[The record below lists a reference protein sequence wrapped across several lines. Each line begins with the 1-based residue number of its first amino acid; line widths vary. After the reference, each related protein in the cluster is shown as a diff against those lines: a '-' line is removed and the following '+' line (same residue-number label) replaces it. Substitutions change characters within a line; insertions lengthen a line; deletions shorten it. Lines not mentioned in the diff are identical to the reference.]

1 MITSEQAQELG
12 YLLDPCFQIVN
23 TAGKPVTNGYIE
35 IYLHGTRTKYYAFSD
50 WNGSLHPFQI
60 PLDSLGSNIVLA
72 DPANSYDVYV
82 YNAFGTLL
90 MSRYNVK
97 VSAAA
102 SQGGGSAPVTSETV
116 PAMFLG
122 EYGQRVPVLENQTG
136 LPLPL
141 PKGDYNTYTHN
152 AEEIIDHYDSEGLYM
167 YLKPGVFFVNAT
179 IRFRQNRDNVK
190 NKVTNVKIFT
200 GNGNW
205 NEVNCN
211 KLDCTG
217 QHAED
222 DYNYIHCT
230 FIRVND
236 SEDTDFGRFSSG
248 ILYFRPLVYDSS
260 WEECCIQRLE
270 IVKLN
275 TIGGEGGQS
284 YIPGDY
290 VSIVGNVISVTGVLP
305 ESATGDFVKYEEF
318 NTEIQNIHNEIDN
331 LEITVQNATAQ
342 IVEQTTEIVTAVVE
356 EVAPPMVTSIIERE
370 FAGVTGDF
378 ATKDELESATGNLQ
392 DQIDNIEPGVQSDW
406 EENDPEDPSYIQ
418 NKPDLDIYATKDE
431 LQSATSEIINVIETV
446 TGNVPTGAVTHEELE
461 NATSVLQNEIDN
473 IPAQVQSDWAQS
485 ATGEPDYI
493 KNKPD
498 IIPLVAGQN
507 ISINEVNGE
516 IVISA
521 EGGQP
526 TGDYVERDE
535 LENVTSQIE
544 SEIENVTSQI
554 PSDVVTH
561 DELEAATANIPAQVQ
576 SDWTETNTSDPSYIQ
591 NKPNE
596 LSLVE
601 GTNIHITKSGNEV
614 IISADN
620 GATGAVTQ
628 SELAT
633 ATANLQTEIETV
645 TGDVIDTVTA
655 MIPEAQVQSNWTE
668 SDTSDPSYIQNKP
681 SEKTLVEGENVHI
694 TASGDYIVIS
704 ADGGQV
710 TGDYVERDELEAVTA
725 DVLDQA
731 TGAIPAQVQSDWTQT
746 VTGDPS
752 YIKHKP
758 DTLPLVAG
766 DNVTINEVNGEIV
779 ISAQG
784 GVTGD
789 FVEKSELESA
799 TADIQTEIA
808 AVTAQIPDVS
818 NFIPYSATGVVLPN
832 SHFEINANGQA
843 YKVAGSSEVLIDDKY
858 YFTWG
863 ALWFSS
869 GASFDAGTYKFH
881 LPSNALSL
889 KVSNNLGG
897 EIVPV
902 VDGIATLVIDEDYV
916 SAANDAFMAYS
927 SADGTGNSISL
938 DANNASLYYVSES
951 KEEYALKSDIPSTAS
966 FATKTE
972 LATATG
978 DIQAEIEQVTASI
991 PSTDNLATKTELA
1004 AVTGD
1009 VAELAAEIPAIT
1021 ADIET
1026 VSSMITPELPVVGG
1040 TGIGITETSTEI
1052 TIAVTGDYVTSAE
1065 LATATAAVEADIPV
1079 VTSFATKAELSQAI
1093 GEVEAEIPSTSDLAT
1108 KAEVTAAINT
1118 VTGMIPDLNDL
1129 NTAGITD
1136 IQIVNALPAS
1146 PVSTVLYLV
1155 RE

>member
-35 IYLHGTRTKYYAFSD
+35 VYVAGSRVKYYCASD
-50 WNGSLHPFQI
+50 FTGTLHPFQI

-82 YNAFGTLL
+82 YNAFGSLL

-97 VSAAA
+97 VSAA
-102 SQGGGSAPVTSETV
+102 SGGSSGGL
-116 PAMFLG
+116 PAQYEAEHWLG
-122 EYGQRVPVLENQTG
+122 QYGATQVLEGNERGQTLA
-136 LPLPL
+136 LPQRPDYQ
-141 PKGDYNTYTHN
+141 GDF
-152 AEEIIDHYDSEGLYM
+152 IDHIDWGYINGDEVNEYPKYM
-167 YLKPGVFFVNAT
+167 YLKPGLYLVNCV
-179 IRFRQNRDNVK
+179 IRFQQQRGTEVNRLDELLVY
-190 NKVTNVKIFT
+190 T
-200 GNGNW
+200 GNGNA
-205 NEVNCN
+205 NEDVAWQLDETGPLASGDRRCL
-211 KLDCTG
+211 KL
-217 QHAED
+217 
-222 DYNYIHCT
+222 T
-230 FIRVND
+230 FIRKVLD
-236 SEDTDFGRFSSG
+236 EGESSPVDCNK
-248 ILYFRPLVYDSS
+248 ILYFAPAPQVNWSDAF
-260 WEECCIQRLE
+260 IQTLQ
-270 IVKLN
+270 IVKLDSK
-275 TIGGEGGQS
+275 GGAGTQT

-290 VSIVGNVISVTGVLP
+290 ISIIGNVISVTGVLP
-305 ESATGDFVKYEEF
+305 ESATADFVQYAEY
-318 NTEIQNIHNEIDN
+318 NTEIQNIHQEIDN
-331 LEITVQNATAQ
+331 LEITVQNATSQ
-342 IVEQTTEIVTAVVE
+342 IVEQTTEIVTSIIE

-370 FAGVTGDF
+370 LAGVTGDF

-392 DQIDNIEPGVQSDW
+392 EQIDNIPAQVQSDW
-406 EENDPEDPSYIQ
+406 EENDPENPAYIQ
-418 NKPDLDIYATKDE
+418 NKPDLSVYATKDE
-431 LQSATSEIINVIETV
+431 LQSASSEIITIIETV

-461 NATSVLQNEIDN
+461 NATSVLQNEIDS
-473 IPAQVQSDWAQS
+473 IPAQVQSDWTQS

-493 KNKPD
+493 KNKPEVL
-498 IIPLVAGQN
+498 PLVAGQN
-507 ISINEVNGE
+507 IAINEVNGE

-521 EGGQP
+521 EAA

-561 DELEAATANIPAQVQ
+561 AELEAATANIPAQVQ
-576 SDWTETNTSDPSYIQ
+576 SDWTESDSSDPSYIQ
-591 NKPNE
+591 NKPTE

-645 TGDVIDTVTA
+645 TGDVIDTVTS
-655 MIPEAQVQSNWTE
+655 MIPAAQVQSDWTE

-710 TGDYVERDELEAVTA
+710 TGDYVEHDELEAVTA

-784 GVTGD
+784 AVTGD
-789 FVEKSELESA
+789 FVEQAELESV
-799 TADIQTEIA
+799 TADIQ
-808 AVTAQIPDVS
+808 
-818 NFIPYSATGVVLPN
+818 
-832 SHFEINANGQA
+832 
-843 YKVAGSSEVLIDDKY
+843 
-858 YFTWG
+858 
-863 ALWFSS
+863 
-869 GASFDAGTYKFH
+869 
-881 LPSNALSL
+881 
-889 KVSNNLGG
+889 
-897 EIVPV
+897 
-902 VDGIATLVIDEDYV
+902 
-916 SAANDAFMAYS
+916 
-927 SADGTGNSISL
+927 
-938 DANNASLYYVSES
+938 
-951 KEEYALKSDIPSTAS
+951 EE
-966 FATKTE
+966 
-972 LATATG
+972 
-978 DIQAEIEQVTASI
+978 
-991 PSTDNLATKTELA
+991 
-1004 AVTGD
+1004 
-1009 VAELAAEIPAIT
+1009 
-1021 ADIET
+1021 IET

-1052 TIAVTGDYVTSAE
+1052 TIAVTGDYVTQNDLATATAQIPTDVVTHAE
-1065 LATATAAVEADIPV
+1065 LATATAEVEADIPDV
-1079 VTSFATKAELSQAI
+1079 SN
-1093 GEVEAEIPSTSDLAT
+1093 LAT
-1108 KAEVTAAINT
+1108 KTEVTAAINT

-1136 IQIVNALPAS
+1136 IQVVNALPAS
-1146 PVSTVLYLV
+1146 PVATVLYLV

>member
-1 MITSEQAQELG
+1 MITSQDQQQWG
-12 YLLDPCFQIVN
+12 YLLDPCFQLVN
-23 TAGKPVTNGYIE
+23 TAGKPLTNGYIE
-35 IYLHGTRTKYYAFSD
+35 VYNAGTRVKYYCASD
-50 WNGSLHPFQI
+50 FNGTLHPFQI

-97 VSAAA
+97 VSAAE
-102 SQGGGSAPVTSETV
+102 GGGSAPVTSATV

-122 EYGQRVPVLENQTG
+122 EYGQRVAVRENVTD

-141 PKGDYNTYTHN
+141 PKGDNNTYTHN
-152 AEEIIDHYDSEGLYM
+152 ADEIIDHYDSDGLYM

-179 IRFRQNRDNVK
+179 IRFRQNRDNIK

-275 TIGGEGGQS
+275 TISGEGGQS

-342 IVEQTTEIVTAVVE
+342 IVEQTTEIVTAVIE
-356 EVAPPMVTSIIERE
+356 EAAPPMVTSIIERE
-370 FAGVTGDF
+370 LAGVTGDF
-378 ATKDELESATGNLQ
+378 ATRDELESATGNLQ
-392 DQIDNIEPGVQSDW
+392 DQIDNIQPGVQSDW
-406 EENDPEDPSYIQ
+406 EEDDPEDPAYIQ

-473 IPAQVQSDWAQS
+473 IPAQVQSDWTQT

-493 KNKPD
+493 KNKPEVL
-498 IIPLVAGQN
+498 PLVAGQN
-507 ISINEVNGE
+507 IAINEVNGE

-561 DELEAATANIPAQVQ
+561 AELEAATANIPAQVQ
-576 SDWTETNTSDPSYIQ
+576 SD
-591 NKPNE
+591 
-596 LSLVE
+596 
-601 GTNIHITKSGNEV
+601 
-614 IISADN
+614 
-620 GATGAVTQ
+620 
-628 SELAT
+628 
-633 ATANLQTEIETV
+633 
-645 TGDVIDTVTA
+645 
-655 MIPEAQVQSNWTE
+655 WTE

-710 TGDYVERDELEAVTA
+710 TGDYVERNELEAVTA

-789 FVEKSELESA
+789 FVETSDLEAA
-799 TADIQTEIA
+799 TAEIQTEIA
-808 AVTAQIPDVS
+808 AVTAQIPTGCVTEEELAA
-818 NFIPYSATGVVLPN
+818 AT
-832 SHFEINANGQA
+832 
-843 YKVAGSSEVLIDDKY
+843 
-858 YFTWG
+858 
-863 ALWFSS
+863 
-869 GASFDAGTYKFH
+869 
-881 LPSNALSL
+881 
-889 KVSNNLGG
+889 
-897 EIVPV
+897 
-902 VDGIATLVIDEDYV
+902 
-916 SAANDAFMAYS
+916 AAVEA
-927 SADGTGNSISL
+927 
-938 DANNASLYYVSES
+938 
-951 KEEYALKSDIPSTAS
+951 DIPDTSDM
-966 FATKTE
+966 ATKTWVGNQGY
-972 LATATG
+972 LTSVPAT
-978 DIQAEIEQVTASI
+978 
-991 PSTDNLATKTELA
+991 
-1004 AVTGD
+1004 
-1009 VAELAAEIPAIT
+1009 
-1021 ADIET
+1021 
-1026 VSSMITPELPVVGG
+1026 
-1040 TGIGITETSTEI
+1040 
-1052 TIAVTGDYVTSAE
+1052 YVTESE
-1065 LATATAAVEADIPV
+1065 LATATAAVEA
-1079 VTSFATKAELSQAI
+1079 
-1093 GEVEAEIPSTSDLAT
+1093 EIPSTADLAT

-1118 VTGMIPDLNDL
+1118 VTGMIPDLEDL

-1136 IQIVNALPAS
+1136 IQVVNALPAS
-1146 PVSTVLYLV
+1146 PVATVLYLV

>member
-1 MITSEQAQELG
+1 MITAQDQQQWG
-12 YLLDPCFQIVN
+12 YLLDPCFQLVN
-23 TAGKPVTNGYIE
+23 TAGKPLTNGYLEVYIA
-35 IYLHGTRTKYYAFSD
+35 GTRVKYYCSSD
-50 WNGSLHPFQI
+50 FNGTLHPFQI

-72 DPANSYDVYV
+72 SPAQAYDVYV

-97 VSAAA
+97 VSAANA
-102 SQGGGSAPVTSETV
+102 QGGGSAPVTSATV

-141 PKGDYNTYTHN
+141 PKGDNNTYTHN
-152 AEEIIDHYDSEGLYM
+152 ADEIIDHYDSEGLYM

-179 IRFRQNRDNVK
+179 IRFRQNRDNIK

-305 ESATGDFVKYEEF
+305 ESATGDFVKYDEF

-370 FAGVTGDF
+370 LAGVTGDF
-378 ATKDELESATGNLQ
+378 ATRDELESATGNLQ

-406 EENDPEDPSYIQ
+406 TESDSSDPSYIK
-418 NKPDLDIYATKDE
+418 NKPEEEEVEFEEVDLSVYATKNE

-507 ISINEVNGE
+507 IAINEVNGE

-544 SEIENVTSQI
+544 SEIENVSSQI
-554 PSDVVTH
+554 PELPEEEEVEFEELDLSNYATVSDVTALES
-561 DELEAATANIPAQVQ
+561 ELEAVTADVLQQATGAIPAQVQ
-576 SDWTETNTSDPSYIQ
+576 SD
-591 NKPNE
+591 
-596 LSLVE
+596 
-601 GTNIHITKSGNEV
+601 
-614 IISADN
+614 
-620 GATGAVTQ
+620 
-628 SELAT
+628 
-633 ATANLQTEIETV
+633 
-645 TGDVIDTVTA
+645 
-655 MIPEAQVQSNWTE
+655 WTE

-681 SEKTLVEGENVHI
+681 SEKTLVEGQNVHI

-710 TGDYVERDELEAVTA
+710 TGDYVERAELEAVTA
-725 DVLDQA
+725 DVLDEA

-758 DTLPLVAG
+758 DSLPLVAG
-766 DNVTINEVNGEIV
+766 DNVTIDEVNGEIV

-789 FVEKSELESA
+789 FVETSELEAA
-799 TADIQTEIA
+799 TAEIQ
-808 AVTAQIPDVS
+808 
-818 NFIPYSATGVVLPN
+818 
-832 SHFEINANGQA
+832 
-843 YKVAGSSEVLIDDKY
+843 SE
-858 YFTWG
+858 
-863 ALWFSS
+863 
-869 GASFDAGTYKFH
+869 
-881 LPSNALSL
+881 
-889 KVSNNLGG
+889 
-897 EIVPV
+897 
-902 VDGIATLVIDEDYV
+902 
-916 SAANDAFMAYS
+916 
-927 SADGTGNSISL
+927 
-938 DANNASLYYVSES
+938 
-951 KEEYALKSDIPSTAS
+951 
-966 FATKTE
+966 
-972 LATATG
+972 
-978 DIQAEIEQVTASI
+978 
-991 PSTDNLATKTELA
+991 
-1004 AVTGD
+1004 
-1009 VAELAAEIPAIT
+1009 
-1021 ADIET
+1021 IET
-1026 VSSMITPELPVVGG
+1026 VSSAIPELPEEEEV
-1040 TGIGITETSTEI
+1040 EFEELDLS
-1052 TIAVTGDYVTSAE
+1052 DY
-1065 LATATAAVEADIPV
+1065 ATAADVSALESELESVTATIPELPAEEEVDFEEVDLSDYAPATAITEVEADI
-1079 VTSFATKAELSQAI
+1079 QA
-1093 GEVEAEIPSTSDLAT
+1093 VSSA
-1108 KAEVTAAINT
+1108 
-1118 VTGMIPDLNDL
+1118 IPDTSNLASKTELTAGLNGKQ
-1129 NTAGITD
+1129 NTLTGITD
-1136 IQIVNALPAS
+1136 VQVVQALPAS
-1146 PVSTVLYLV
+1146 PVATVLYLIP
-1155 RE
+1155 EA

>member
-35 IYLHGTRTKYYAFSD
+35 IYYHGTRTKYYAFSD

-97 VSAAA
+97 VSAAT
-102 SQGGGSAPVTSETV
+102 SSGGGSAPVTSATV

-122 EYGQRVPVLENQTG
+122 EYGQRVAVRENVTDY
-136 LPLPL
+136 PLPL

-152 AEEIIDHYDSEGLYM
+152 ADEIIDHIDEGGYYM

-179 IRFRQNRDNVK
+179 IRFRQNRDNIK
-190 NKVTNVKIFT
+190 NRVTNVKIFT

-236 SEDTDFGRFSSG
+236 SEDTDFGRFSSDV
-248 ILYFRPLVYDSS
+248 LYFRPLVYDSS

-290 VSIVGNVISVTGVLP
+290 ISIVGNVISVTGVLP

-370 FAGVTGDF
+370 LSGVTGDF

-392 DQIDNIEPGVQSDW
+392 EQINNIQPGVQSDW
-406 EENDPEDPSYIQ
+406 EVEDTESPAYIWH
-418 NKPDLDIYATKDE
+418 KPDLDLFATKDE

-473 IPAQVQSDWAQS
+473 IPAQVQSDWTQT

-493 KNKPD
+493 KHKPD
-498 IIPLVAGQN
+498 VLPLVPGQN
-507 ISINEVNGE
+507 ISIDEVNGE

-521 EGGQP
+521 QGGQP
-526 TGDYVERDE
+526 TGDYIERDE

-544 SEIENVTSQI
+544 SEIENVTAQI

-561 DELEAATANIPAQVQ
+561 AELEAATANIPAQVQ
-576 SDWTETNTSDPSYIQ
+576 SDWSQTATGEPDYIK

-601 GTNIHITKSGNEV
+601 GTNIHIVKSGNEV

-628 SELAT
+628 NELAA

-655 MIPEAQVQSNWTE
+655 LIPDAQVQSDWAQTATGE
-668 SDTSDPSYIQNKP
+668 PDYIKNKP

-725 DVLDQA
+725 DVLQEA

-746 VTGDPS
+746 ATGDPS

-758 DTLPLVAG
+758 DTLPLVEG
-766 DNVTINEVNGEIV
+766 ENISINEVNGEIV
-779 ISAQG
+779 ISAAG

-799 TADIQTEIA
+799 TADIQSEIENVTALIPTGAVTEEELA
-808 AVTAQIPDVS
+808 AVTATIPEDKLYMV
-818 NFIPYSATGVVLPN
+818 PMYSSPTYD
-832 SHFEINANGQA
+832 EIKSAIQSGKIAILYHTYTSYNRPSSYFYGIIQLHGA
-843 YKVAGSSEVLIDDKY
+843 YAEQ
-858 YFTWG
+858 
-863 ALWFSS
+863 
-869 GASFDAGTYKFH
+869 SFDAMYVDAIRRGGTNGPY
-881 LPSNALSL
+881 
-889 KVSNNLGG
+889 
-897 EIVPV
+897 
-902 VDGIATLVIDEDYV
+902 
-916 SAANDAFMAYS
+916 
-927 SADGTGNSISL
+927 
-938 DANNASLYYVSES
+938 
-951 KEEYALKSDIPSTAS
+951 
-966 FATKTE
+966 
-972 LATATG
+972 G
-978 DIQAEIEQVTASI
+978 DIYNSVDASNTTYVDRYYLTSG
-991 PSTDNLATKTELA
+991 STWSHQQFILPDSSTVATKTELA

-1009 VAELAAEIPAIT
+1009 VADIAAEIPAIT

-1040 TGIGITETSTEI
+1040 TGIGITETETEI
-1052 TIAVTGDYVTSAE
+1052 TIAVTGDYVTSPE

-1079 VTSFATKAELSQAI
+1079 VTSFATKAE
-1093 GEVEAEIPSTSDLAT
+1093 VTS
-1108 KAEVTAAINT
+1108 AINT
-1118 VTGMIPDLNDL
+1118 VTGMIPDLEDL

-1136 IQIVNALPAS
+1136 IQVVAALPAS

>member
-1 MITSEQAQELG
+1 MITSSQAQELG

-35 IYLHGTRTKYYAFSD
+35 IYYNGTRTKYYAFSD

-97 VSAAA
+97 VSAAT
-102 SQGGGSAPVTSETV
+102 SSGGGSAPVTSATV

-122 EYGQRVPVLENQTG
+122 EYGQRVAVRENVTDY
-136 LPLPL
+136 PLPL

-152 AEEIIDHYDSEGLYM
+152 ADEIIDHIDEGGYYM

-236 SEDTDFGRFSSG
+236 SEDTDFGRFSSDV
-248 ILYFRPLVYDSS
+248 LYFRPLVYDSS

-342 IVEQTTEIVTAVVE
+342 IVEQTTEIVTAVIE

-370 FAGVTGDF
+370 LSGVTGDF

-392 DQIDNIEPGVQSDW
+392 EQINNIQPGVQSDW
-406 EENDPEDPSYIQ
+406 EVSDQDDPAYIWH
-418 NKPDLDIYATKDE
+418 KPDLDLYATKDE
-431 LQSATSEIINVIETV
+431 LQTATSEIINVIETV

-461 NATSVLQNEIDN
+461 NATSVLQNEIENVTAQIPTDVVTHPELENATSILQNEIDN
-473 IPAQVQSDWAQS
+473 IPAQVQSDWTQT

-493 KNKPD
+493 KNKP
-498 IIPLVAGQN
+498 
-507 ISINEVNGE
+507 S
-516 IVISA
+516 
-521 EGGQP
+521 
-526 TGDYVERDE
+526 
-535 LENVTSQIE
+535 
-544 SEIENVTSQI
+544 
-554 PSDVVTH
+554 
-561 DELEAATANIPAQVQ
+561 
-576 SDWTETNTSDPSYIQ
+576 
-591 NKPNE
+591 E

-601 GTNIHITKSGNEV
+601 GTNIHIVKSGNEV

-628 SELAT
+628 NELAA

-655 MIPEAQVQSNWTE
+655 LIPEEQVQSDWAQTA
-668 SDTSDPSYIQNKP
+668 TGDPSYIKNKP

-694 TASGDYIVIS
+694 TASGDYIIIS

-710 TGDYVERDELEAVTA
+710 TGDYIERDELENVTA
-725 DVLDQA
+725 Q
-731 TGAIPAQVQSDWTQT
+731 IES
-746 VTGDPS
+746 
-752 YIKHKP
+752 
-758 DTLPLVAG
+758 
-766 DNVTINEVNGEIV
+766 EI
-779 ISAQG
+779 
-784 GVTGD
+784 
-789 FVEKSELESA
+789 EN
-799 TADIQTEIA
+799 
-808 AVTAQIPDVS
+808 VTAQIPSDVV
-818 NFIPYSATGVVLPN
+818 T
-832 SHFEINANGQA
+832 HQ
-843 YKVAGSSEVLIDDKY
+843 
-858 YFTWG
+858 
-863 ALWFSS
+863 
-869 GASFDAGTYKFH
+869 
-881 LPSNALSL
+881 
-889 KVSNNLGG
+889 
-897 EIVPV
+897 
-902 VDGIATLVIDEDYV
+902 
-916 SAANDAFMAYS
+916 
-927 SADGTGNSISL
+927 
-938 DANNASLYYVSES
+938 
-951 KEEYALKSDIPSTAS
+951 
-966 FATKTE
+966 E
-972 LATATG
+972 LETAT
-978 DIQAEIEQVTASI
+978 S
-991 PSTDNLATKTELA
+991 NLQTE
-1004 AVTGD
+1004 
-1009 VAELAAEIPAIT
+1009 
-1021 ADIET
+1021 IET

-1040 TGIGITETSTEI
+1040 TGIGITETETEI
-1052 TIAVTGDYVTSAE
+1052 TIAVTGDYVTSSDLATATGNVEADIQIVSSAIPDTSDMATKTWVGNQGYLTSVPANYVTESE

-1079 VTSFATKAELSQAI
+1079 VTSFATKAE
-1093 GEVEAEIPSTSDLAT
+1093 VTS
-1108 KAEVTAAINT
+1108 AINT
-1118 VTGMIPDLNDL
+1118 VTGMIPDLEDL

-1136 IQIVNALPAS
+1136 IQVVNALPAS

>member
-35 IYLHGTRTKYYAFSD
+35 IYLHGTRVKYYAFSD

-97 VSAAA
+97 VSAAT

-122 EYGQRVPVLENQTG
+122 EYGVRVPVLENQTG

-141 PKGDYNTYTHN
+141 PKGDNNTYTHN

-236 SEDTDFGRFSSG
+236 SEDTDFGRFSSDV
-248 ILYFRPLVYDSS
+248 LYFRPLVYDSS
-260 WEECCIQRLE
+260 WESCSIQRLE

-305 ESATGDFVKYEEF
+305 ESATGDFVQYEEF

-370 FAGVTGDF
+370 LAGVTGDF

-392 DQIDNIEPGVQSDW
+392 DQIDNIQPGVQSDW
-406 EENDPEDPSYIQ
+406 TQ
-418 NKPDLDIYATKDE
+418 T
-431 LQSATSEIINVIETV
+431 
-446 TGNVPTGAVTHEELE
+446 
-461 NATSVLQNEIDN
+461 
-473 IPAQVQSDWAQS
+473 

-498 IIPLVAGQN
+498 VLPLVPGQN
-507 ISINEVNGE
+507 ISIEEVNGE

-535 LENVTSQIE
+535 LENVTSQ
-544 SEIENVTSQI
+544 T
-554 PSDVVTH
+554 
-561 DELEAATANIPAQVQ
+561 
-576 SDWTETNTSDPSYIQ
+576 
-591 NKPNE
+591 
-596 LSLVE
+596 
-601 GTNIHITKSGNEV
+601 
-614 IISADN
+614 
-620 GATGAVTQ
+620 
-628 SELAT
+628 
-633 ATANLQTEIETV
+633 
-645 TGDVIDTVTA
+645 
-655 MIPEAQVQSNWTE
+655 
-668 SDTSDPSYIQNKP
+668 
-681 SEKTLVEGENVHI
+681 
-694 TASGDYIVIS
+694 
-704 ADGGQV
+704 
-710 TGDYVERDELEAVTA
+710 
-725 DVLDQA
+725 
-731 TGAIPAQVQSDWTQT
+731 
-746 VTGDPS
+746 
-752 YIKHKP
+752 
-758 DTLPLVAG
+758 
-766 DNVTINEVNGEIV
+766 
-779 ISAQG
+779 
-784 GVTGD
+784 
-789 FVEKSELESA
+789 
-799 TADIQTEIA
+799 
-808 AVTAQIPDVS
+808 
-818 NFIPYSATGVVLPN
+818 
-832 SHFEINANGQA
+832 
-843 YKVAGSSEVLIDDKY
+843 
-858 YFTWG
+858 
-863 ALWFSS
+863 
-869 GASFDAGTYKFH
+869 
-881 LPSNALSL
+881 
-889 KVSNNLGG
+889 
-897 EIVPV
+897 
-902 VDGIATLVIDEDYV
+902 
-916 SAANDAFMAYS
+916 
-927 SADGTGNSISL
+927 
-938 DANNASLYYVSES
+938 
-951 KEEYALKSDIPSTAS
+951 
-966 FATKTE
+966 
-972 LATATG
+972 
-978 DIQAEIEQVTASI
+978 
-991 PSTDNLATKTELA
+991 
-1004 AVTGD
+1004 
-1009 VAELAAEIPAIT
+1009 
-1021 ADIET
+1021 
-1026 VSSMITPELPVVGG
+1026 
-1040 TGIGITETSTEI
+1040 
-1052 TIAVTGDYVTSAE
+1052 
-1065 LATATAAVEADIPV
+1065 
-1079 VTSFATKAELSQAI
+1079 
-1093 GEVEAEIPSTSDLAT
+1093 
-1108 KAEVTAAINT
+1108 
-1118 VTGMIPDLNDL
+1118 
-1129 NTAGITD
+1129 
-1136 IQIVNALPAS
+1136 
-1146 PVSTVLYLV
+1146 
-1155 RE
+1155 

>member
-1 MITSEQAQELG
+1 MITSQDQQQWG

-35 IYLHGTRTKYYAFSD
+35 VYNAGTRVKYYCASD
-50 WNGSLHPFQI
+50 FNGTLHPFQI

-72 DPANSYDVYV
+72 DPANSYDIYV

-97 VSAAA
+97 VSAAT
-102 SQGGGSAPVTSETV
+102 SGGGGLPTQYEAEHW
-116 PAMFLG
+116 LG
-122 EYGQRVPVLENQTG
+122 QYGATQVLEGNERGQTLA
-136 LPLPL
+136 LPSRPDYQ
-141 PKGDYNTYTHN
+141 GDF
-152 AEEIIDHYDSEGLYM
+152 IDHISYGHINGDETNEYPKYM
-167 YLKPGVFFVNAT
+167 YLKPGLYLVNCV
-179 IRFRQNRDNVK
+179 IRFQQQRGTEVNRLDELLVY
-190 NKVTNVKIFT
+190 T
-200 GNGNW
+200 GNGNA
-205 NEVNCN
+205 NEDVAWQLDETGPLANTDRHCL
-211 KLDCTG
+211 KL
-217 QHAED
+217 
-222 DYNYIHCT
+222 T
-230 FIRVND
+230 FIRKVLA
-236 SEDTDFGRFSSG
+236 EGESSTVDCNNT
-248 ILYFRPLVYDSS
+248 LYFAPAPQVNWSDAY
-260 WEECCIQRLE
+260 IQNLQ
-270 IVKLN
+270 IVKLDSK
-275 TIGGEGGQS
+275 GGAGTQT

-370 FAGVTGDF
+370 LAGVTGDF
-378 ATKDELESATGNLQ
+378 ATRDELESATGNLQ
-392 DQIDNIEPGVQSDW
+392 DQIDNIQPGVQADW
-406 EENDPEDPSYIQ
+406 DENDPEDPAYIQ

-473 IPAQVQSDWAQS
+473 IPAQVQSDWTQS

-521 EGGQP
+521 EGV
-526 TGDYVERDE
+526 TGNYIERDE

-561 DELEAATANIPAQVQ
+561 AELEAATANIPAQVQ
-576 SDWTETNTSDPSYIQ
+576 SDWTEADSSDPSYIQ

-633 ATANLQTEIETV
+633 ATANLQSEIETV

-655 MIPEAQVQSNWTE
+655 LIPDAQVQSDWTE

-710 TGDYVERDELEAVTA
+710 TGDYVERNELEAVTA

-752 YIKHKP
+752 YIQNKP

-779 ISAQG
+779 IAAQG

-789 FVEKSELESA
+789 FVETSELEAA
-799 TADIQTEIA
+799 TAEIQAEIVTA
-808 AVTAQIPDVS
+808 TAQIPSPVVINYGDTLTGNLDLYNLTSQNSRAVCVKVPYNQLPDEIKNKVFYDASNYVYLWYKSQFLEPYGSDYSPRWVFETVLSAPNFKYPTLNNSAYILRVHTTSNGSSWSIDSIKLADNQVVIAHVTVS
-818 NFIPYSATGVVLPN
+818 GTYYPNATVTSDISATD
-832 SHFEINANGQA
+832 FINAWA
-843 YKVAGSSEVLIDDKY
+843 AGKAVYAIDTSHSNEVYTIISGADSANSSLYLATTNTSRYFKQLSVNPSGWYKY
-858 YFTWG
+858 Y
-863 ALWFSS
+863 
-869 GASFDAGTYKFH
+869 
-881 LPSNALSL
+881 P
-889 KVSNNLGG
+889 
-897 EIVPV
+897 
-902 VDGIATLVIDEDYV
+902 DYQ
-916 SAANDAFMAYS
+916 
-927 SADGTGNSISL
+927 
-938 DANNASLYYVSES
+938 
-951 KEEYALKSDIPSTAS
+951 
-966 FATKTE
+966 
-972 LATATG
+972 LATTDNLTNKQDKLTAGDNITISSLNVISGKDWSTDIQDAIESATG
-978 DIQAEIEQVTASI
+978 DIQDEI
-991 PSTDNLATKTELA
+991 
-1004 AVTGD
+1004 
-1009 VAELAAEIPAIT
+1009 VA
-1021 ADIET
+1021 
-1026 VSSMITPELPVVGG
+1026 
-1040 TGIGITETSTEI
+1040 
-1052 TIAVTGDYVTSAE
+1052 
-1065 LATATAAVEADIPV
+1065 
-1079 VTSFATKAELSQAI
+1079 
-1093 GEVEAEIPSTSDLAT
+1093 
-1108 KAEVTAAINT
+1108 VTAAINT
-1118 VTGMIPDLNDL
+1118 VTGMIPDLDDL

-1136 IQIVNALPAS
+1136 IQVVNALPAS
-1146 PVSTVLYLV
+1146 PVATVLYLV

>member
-35 IYLHGTRTKYYAFSD
+35 IYLHGTRVKYYAFSD
-50 WNGSLHPFQI
+50 WNSSLHPFQI

-97 VSAAA
+97 VSAAT
-102 SQGGGSAPVTSETV
+102 SQGGGSAPVTSATV

-122 EYGQRVPVLENQTG
+122 EYGQRVAVRENVTDF
-136 LPLPL
+136 PLPL

-152 AEEIIDHYDSEGLYM
+152 ADEIIDHIDESGYYM

-179 IRFRQNRDNVK
+179 IRFRQSRDNVK

-236 SEDTDFGRFSSG
+236 SEDTDFGRFSSDV
-248 ILYFRPLVYDSS
+248 LYFRPLVYDSS

-342 IVEQTTEIVTAVVE
+342 IVEQTTEIVTAVIE

-370 FAGVTGDF
+370 LAGVTGDF
-378 ATKDELESATGNLQ
+378 ATRDELESATGNLQ
-392 DQIDNIEPGVQSDW
+392 DQIDNIQPGVQSDW
-406 EENDPEDPSYIQ
+406 EENDPEDPAYIQ
-418 NKPDLDIYATKDE
+418 NKPDLSVYATKDE

-493 KNKPD
+493 KNKPEVL
-498 IIPLVAGQN
+498 PLVAGQN
-507 ISINEVNGE
+507 IAINEVNGE

-561 DELEAATANIPAQVQ
+561 DELEAATASIPAQVQ
-576 SDWTETNTSDPSYIQ
+576 SDWTETNTSDPSFIQ

-655 MIPEAQVQSNWTE
+655 LIPAAQVQSDWTE

-725 DVLDQA
+725 DVLQEA

-779 ISAQG
+779 ISAAG

-799 TADIQTEIA
+799 TSNLQSEIETA
-808 AVTAQIPDVS
+808 TAQIPVLSGGVGIDVTDDVVS
-818 NFIPYSATGVVLPN
+818 LDDPLEILPGDNVNFTASGDAIVISAT
-832 SHFEINANGQA
+832 
-843 YKVAGSSEVLIDDKY
+843 
-858 YFTWG
+858 
-863 ALWFSS
+863 
-869 GASFDAGTYKFH
+869 
-881 LPSNALSL
+881 
-889 KVSNNLGG
+889 
-897 EIVPV
+897 VP
-902 VDGIATLVIDEDYV
+902 DTSTL
-916 SAANDAFMAYS
+916 
-927 SADGTGNSISL
+927 
-938 DANNASLYYVSES
+938 
-951 KEEYALKSDIPSTAS
+951 
-966 FATKTE
+966 ATKAE
-972 LATATG
+972 LESATG
-978 DIQAEIEQVTASI
+978 DIQAEIETVTASI
-991 PSTDNLATKTELA
+991 PSTDNLATKTELSTA
-1004 AVTGD
+1004 TGNIQSEIENVTGD
-1009 VAELAAEIPAIT
+1009 VIDTVTSMIPPELSGGVGIAIDDEVVSLDDPMEIIPGDNVNFTASGDAVIISATVPDTSTLATKAEVVSATGDIQAEIENVT
-1021 ADIET
+1021 AQIPTD
-1026 VSSMITPELPVVGG
+1026 VV
-1040 TGIGITETSTEI
+1040 TH
-1052 TIAVTGDYVTSAE
+1052 AE
-1065 LATATAAVEADIPV
+1065 LATATANVEADIPV
-1079 VTSFATKAELSQAI
+1079 VTSFATK
-1093 GEVEAEIPSTSDLAT
+1093 T
-1108 KAEVTAAINT
+1108 EVTAAINT

-1146 PVSTVLYLV
+1146 PVSTVLYLI

>member
-35 IYLHGTRTKYYAFSD
+35 IYLHGTRVKYYAFSD

-97 VSAAA
+97 VSAAT
-102 SQGGGSAPVTSETV
+102 SQGGGSAPVTSATV

-122 EYGQRVPVLENQTG
+122 EYGVRVPVLENQTG

-141 PKGDYNTYTHN
+141 PKGDNNTYTHN

-236 SEDTDFGRFSSG
+236 SEDTDFGRFSSDV
-248 ILYFRPLVYDSS
+248 LYFRPLVYDSS

-370 FAGVTGDF
+370 LAGVTGEF
-378 ATKDELESATGNLQ
+378 ATRDELESATANLQ
-392 DQIDNIEPGVQSDW
+392 DQIDNIEPNVQSDW
-406 EENDPEDPSYIQ
+406 EENDPENPAYIK

-473 IPAQVQSDWAQS
+473 IPAQVQSDWTQT

-498 IIPLVAGQN
+498 
-507 ISINEVNGE
+507 
-516 IVISA
+516 
-521 EGGQP
+521 
-526 TGDYVERDE
+526 
-535 LENVTSQIE
+535 
-544 SEIENVTSQI
+544 
-554 PSDVVTH
+554 
-561 DELEAATANIPAQVQ
+561 
-576 SDWTETNTSDPSYIQ
+576 
-591 NKPNE
+591 
-596 LSLVE
+596 
-601 GTNIHITKSGNEV
+601 
-614 IISADN
+614 
-620 GATGAVTQ
+620 
-628 SELAT
+628 
-633 ATANLQTEIETV
+633 
-645 TGDVIDTVTA
+645 
-655 MIPEAQVQSNWTE
+655 
-668 SDTSDPSYIQNKP
+668 
-681 SEKTLVEGENVHI
+681 
-694 TASGDYIVIS
+694 
-704 ADGGQV
+704 
-710 TGDYVERDELEAVTA
+710 
-725 DVLDQA
+725 
-731 TGAIPAQVQSDWTQT
+731 
-746 VTGDPS
+746 
-752 YIKHKP
+752 
-758 DTLPLVAG
+758 
-766 DNVTINEVNGEIV
+766 
-779 ISAQG
+779 
-784 GVTGD
+784 
-789 FVEKSELESA
+789 
-799 TADIQTEIA
+799 
-808 AVTAQIPDVS
+808 
-818 NFIPYSATGVVLPN
+818 VLP
-832 SHFEINANGQA
+832 
-843 YKVAGSSEVLIDDKY
+843 
-858 YFTWG
+858 
-863 ALWFSS
+863 
-869 GASFDAGTYKFH
+869 
-881 LPSNALSL
+881 
-889 KVSNNLGG
+889 
-897 EIVPV
+897 
-902 VDGIATLVIDEDYV
+902 
-916 SAANDAFMAYS
+916 
-927 SADGTGNSISL
+927 
-938 DANNASLYYVSES
+938 
-951 KEEYALKSDIPSTAS
+951 
-966 FATKTE
+966 
-972 LATATG
+972 
-978 DIQAEIEQVTASI
+978 
-991 PSTDNLATKTELA
+991 
-1004 AVTGD
+1004 
-1009 VAELAAEIPAIT
+1009 
-1021 ADIET
+1021 
-1026 VSSMITPELPVVGG
+1026 
-1040 TGIGITETSTEI
+1040 
-1052 TIAVTGDYVTSAE
+1052 
-1065 LATATAAVEADIPV
+1065 
-1079 VTSFATKAELSQAI
+1079 
-1093 GEVEAEIPSTSDLAT
+1093 
-1108 KAEVTAAINT
+1108 
-1118 VTGMIPDLNDL
+1118 
-1129 NTAGITD
+1129 
-1136 IQIVNALPAS
+1136 
-1146 PVSTVLYLV
+1146 
-1155 RE
+1155 

>member
-35 IYLHGTRTKYYAFSD
+35 IYLHGTRVKYYAFSD

-97 VSAAA
+97 VSAAE
-102 SQGGGSAPVTSETV
+102 GGGSAPVTSETV

-122 EYGQRVPVLENQTG
+122 EYGQRVAVRENVTDF
-136 LPLPL
+136 PLPL
-141 PKGDYNTYTHN
+141 PKGDNNTYTHN
-152 AEEIIDHYDSEGLYM
+152 ADEIIDHYDSDGYYM

-179 IRFRQNRDNVK
+179 IRFRQSRDNIK

-370 FAGVTGDF
+370 LAGVTGDF
-378 ATKDELESATGNLQ
+378 ATRDELESATGNLQ
-392 DQIDNIEPGVQSDW
+392 DQIDNIQPGVQSDW
-406 EENDPEDPSYIQ
+406 TEDDPEDPAYIQ

-473 IPAQVQSDWAQS
+473 IPAQVQSDWTQT

-493 KNKPD
+493 KNKPEVL
-498 IIPLVAGQN
+498 PLVAGEN
-507 ISINEVNGE
+507 IAINEVNGE

-561 DELEAATANIPAQVQ
+561 AELEAATANIPAQVQ
-576 SDWTETNTSDPSYIQ
+576 SDWTESDSSDPSFIQ
-591 NKPNE
+591 NKPTE

-655 MIPEAQVQSNWTE
+655 LIPEGQVQSDWAET
-668 SDTSDPSYIQNKP
+668 DTADPSYIQNKP
-681 SEKTLVEGENVHI
+681 SEKTLVEGQNVHI

-710 TGDYVERDELEAVTA
+710 TGDYVERNELEAVTA

-766 DNVTINEVNGEIV
+766 DNVTIDEVNGEIV

-789 FVEKSELESA
+789 FVETSDLEAA
-799 TADIQTEIA
+799 TADIQAEIA
-808 AVTAQIPDVS
+808 AVTATIP
-818 NFIPYSATGVVLPN
+818 TGCV
-832 SHFEINANGQA
+832 
-843 YKVAGSSEVLIDDKY
+843 
-858 YFTWG
+858 
-863 ALWFSS
+863 
-869 GASFDAGTYKFH
+869 
-881 LPSNALSL
+881 
-889 KVSNNLGG
+889 
-897 EIVPV
+897 
-902 VDGIATLVIDEDYV
+902 
-916 SAANDAFMAYS
+916 
-927 SADGTGNSISL
+927 
-938 DANNASLYYVSES
+938 
-951 KEEYALKSDIPSTAS
+951 
-966 FATKTE
+966 TE
-972 LATATG
+972 
-978 DIQAEIEQVTASI
+978 
-991 PSTDNLATKTELA
+991 
-1004 AVTGD
+1004 
-1009 VAELAAEIPAIT
+1009 
-1021 ADIET
+1021 
-1026 VSSMITPELPVVGG
+1026 
-1040 TGIGITETSTEI
+1040 
-1052 TIAVTGDYVTSAE
+1052 AE

-1079 VTSFATKAELSQAI
+1079 VTSFATK
-1093 GEVEAEIPSTSDLAT
+1093 T
-1108 KAEVTAAINT
+1108 EVTAAINT

-1136 IQIVNALPAS
+1136 IQVVAALPAS
-1146 PVSTVLYLV
+1146 PVATVLYLV

>member
-35 IYLHGTRTKYYAFSD
+35 IYLHGTRVKYYAFSD

-97 VSAAA
+97 VSAA
-102 SQGGGSAPVTSETV
+102 SGGSAAPVTSETI

-122 EYGQRVPVLENQTG
+122 EYGERVEVVENET
-136 LPLPL
+136 LTPLPL
-141 PKGDYNTYTHN
+141 PKGNYNTYTHN
-152 AEEIIDHYDSEGLYM
+152 ADEIIDHIDEYGYYM

-190 NKVTNVKIFT
+190 NRVTNVKIFT

-236 SEDTDFGRFSSG
+236 SEDTDFGRFSSDV
-248 ILYFRPLVYDSS
+248 LYFRPLVYDSS

-275 TIGGEGGQS
+275 TIGGAGGQS

-290 VSIVGNVISVTGVLP
+290 ISIVGNVISVTGVLP

-318 NTEIQNIHNEIDN
+318 NTEIQNIQNEIDN

-342 IVEQTTEIVTAVVE
+342 IVEQTTEIVTSIIE

-370 FAGVTGDF
+370 LAGVTGDF
-378 ATKDELESATGNLQ
+378 ATKDELATATGDLQ
-392 DQIDNIEPGVQSDW
+392 QQIDNIPAGVQSDW
-406 EENDPEDPSYIQ
+406 EENDPEDPAYIQ
-418 NKPDLDIYATKDE
+418 HKPDLDIYATKDE
-431 LQSATSEIINVIETV
+431 LQSATGEIINIIETV

-461 NATSVLQNEIDN
+461 NATSTLQGEIDN
-473 IPAQVQSDWAQS
+473 IPAQVQSDWTQT

-493 KNKPD
+493 KHKPD
-498 IIPLVAGQN
+498 VIPLVPGQN

-521 EGGQP
+521 AGV

-535 LENVTSQIE
+535 LENVTSQLE
-544 SEIENVTSQI
+544 SEIENATAQI

-561 DELEAATANIPAQVQ
+561 AELEAATANIPAQVQ
-576 SDWTETNTSDPSYIQ
+576 SDWAQTATGEPDYIK

-601 GTNIHITKSGNEV
+601 GTNIHIVKSGNEV

-628 SELAT
+628 GELAS

-645 TGDVIDTVTA
+645 TGDVIDTVTS
-655 MIPEAQVQSNWTE
+655 MIPAAQVQSDWTE

-681 SEKTLVEGENVHI
+681 TEKPI
-694 TASGDYIVIS
+694 
-704 ADGGQV
+704 
-710 TGDYVERDELEAVTA
+710 
-725 DVLDQA
+725 
-731 TGAIPAQVQSDWTQT
+731 
-746 VTGDPS
+746 
-752 YIKHKP
+752 
-758 DTLPLVAG
+758 VAG
-766 DNVTINEVNGEIV
+766 QNVTITEQSAAIEI
-779 ISAQG
+779 
-784 GVTGD
+784 
-789 FVEKSELESA
+789 
-799 TADIQTEIA
+799 
-808 AVTAQIPDVS
+808 
-818 NFIPYSATGVVLPN
+818 SATG
-832 SHFEINANGQA
+832 
-843 YKVAGSSEVLIDDKY
+843 GS
-858 YFTWG
+858 
-863 ALWFSS
+863 
-869 GASFDAGTYKFH
+869 TY
-881 LPSNALSL
+881 
-889 KVSNNLGG
+889 
-897 EIVPV
+897 
-902 VDGIATLVIDEDYV
+902 T
-916 SAANDAFMAYS
+916 
-927 SADGTGNSISL
+927 
-938 DANNASLYYVSES
+938 
-951 KEEYALKSDIPSTAS
+951 
-966 FATKTE
+966 
-972 LATATG
+972 
-978 DIQAEIEQVTASI
+978 
-991 PSTDNLATKTELA
+991 
-1004 AVTGD
+1004 
-1009 VAELAAEIPAIT
+1009 
-1021 ADIET
+1021 
-1026 VSSMITPELPVVGG
+1026 GG
-1040 TGIGITETSTEI
+1040 TGIDVDNTNDVISLEAPVDVVAGPGIVIDNPDGNTLRISAEADAETVLADNIANEATSFTLSEKPSNFERIRIYSTKGPIIEI
-1052 TIAVTGDYVTSAE
+1052 QSDDSFLTWSCSWSVLNGNMLNRVYQVSSSNGLNWTVGRVYGYHMSGNSTIVGDYGASGWYLE
-1065 LATATAAVEADIPV
+1065 
-1079 VTSFATKAELSQAI
+1079 TKKI
-1093 GEVEAEIPSTSDLAT
+1093 VG
-1108 KAEVTAAINT
+1108 INR
-1118 VTGMIPDLNDL
+1118 IAN
-1129 NTAGITD
+1129 N
-1136 IQIVNALPAS
+1136 
-1146 PVSTVLYLV
+1146 
-1155 RE
+1155 

>member
-35 IYLHGTRTKYYAFSD
+35 IYLHGTRVKYYAFSD

-97 VSAAA
+97 VSAA
-102 SQGGGSAPVTSETV
+102 SGGSSGGL
-116 PAMFLG
+116 PAQYEAEHWLG
-122 EYGQRVPVLENQTG
+122 QYGATQVLEGNERGQTLA
-136 LPLPL
+136 LPHRPDYQ
-141 PKGDYNTYTHN
+141 GDF
-152 AEEIIDHYDSEGLYM
+152 IDHINWGYINGDEVNQYPKYM
-167 YLKPGVFFVNAT
+167 YLKPGLYLVNCV
-179 IRFRQNRDNVK
+179 IRFQQQTGTEVNRLDELLVY
-190 NKVTNVKIFT
+190 T
-200 GNGNW
+200 GNGNA
-205 NEVNCN
+205 NEDVAWQLDETGPYTNTDRHCL
-211 KLDCTG
+211 KL
-217 QHAED
+217 
-222 DYNYIHCT
+222 T
-230 FIRVND
+230 FIRKVLD
-236 SEDTDFGRFSSG
+236 EGESSTVDCNN
-248 ILYFRPLVYDSS
+248 ILYFAPAPQVNWSDAY
-260 WEECCIQRLE
+260 IQTLQ
-270 IVKLN
+270 IVKLDSK
-275 TIGGEGGQS
+275 GGAGTQT

-290 VSIVGNVISVTGVLP
+290 VSIIGNVISVTGILP
-305 ESATGDFVKYEEF
+305 DSATADFVQYEEF

-342 IVEQTTEIVTAVVE
+342 IVEQTTEIVTSVVE

-370 FAGVTGDF
+370 LAGVTGEF
-378 ATKDELESATGNLQ
+378 ATRDELESATANLQ

-406 EENDPEDPSYIQ
+406 TEDDPNDPSYIK

-493 KNKPD
+493 KNKPEVL
-498 IIPLVAGQN
+498 PLVAGQN
-507 ISINEVNGE
+507 IAINEVNGE

-554 PSDVVTH
+554 PTDVVTH
-561 DELEAATANIPAQVQ
+561 AELEAATANIPAQVQ
-576 SDWTETNTSDPSYIQ
+576 SDWTESDSSDPSFIQ
-591 NKPNE
+591 NKPTE

-645 TGDVIDTVTA
+645 TGDVIDTVTS
-655 MIPEAQVQSNWTE
+655 MIPAAQVQSDWTE

-681 SEKTLVEGENVHI
+681 SEKTLVEGQNVHI

-766 DNVTINEVNGEIV
+766 DNVTIDEVNGEIV

-789 FVEKSELESA
+789 FVETSDLEAA
-799 TADIQTEIA
+799 TAEIQ
-808 AVTAQIPDVS
+808 
-818 NFIPYSATGVVLPN
+818 
-832 SHFEINANGQA
+832 
-843 YKVAGSSEVLIDDKY
+843 
-858 YFTWG
+858 
-863 ALWFSS
+863 
-869 GASFDAGTYKFH
+869 
-881 LPSNALSL
+881 
-889 KVSNNLGG
+889 
-897 EIVPV
+897 
-902 VDGIATLVIDEDYV
+902 
-916 SAANDAFMAYS
+916 
-927 SADGTGNSISL
+927 
-938 DANNASLYYVSES
+938 
-951 KEEYALKSDIPSTAS
+951 
-966 FATKTE
+966 
-972 LATATG
+972 
-978 DIQAEIEQVTASI
+978 
-991 PSTDNLATKTELA
+991 
-1004 AVTGD
+1004 
-1009 VAELAAEIPAIT
+1009 

-1052 TIAVTGDYVTSAE
+1052 TIAVTGDYVTSSELANATAAVESDIPDTSDMATKTWVGNQGYLTSVPATYVTESE
-1065 LATATAAVEADIPV
+1065 LATATAAVEADIPDV
-1079 VTSFATKAELSQAI
+1079 SN
-1093 GEVEAEIPSTSDLAT
+1093 LAT
-1108 KAEVTAAINT
+1108 KTEVTAAINT

-1146 PVSTVLYLV
+1146 PVATVLYLV

>member
-35 IYLHGTRTKYYAFSD
+35 IYIHGTRVKYYAFSD

-97 VSAAA
+97 VSSAT
-102 SQGGGSAPVTSETV
+102 SGGAAPVTSSTV

-122 EYGQRVPVLENQTG
+122 EYGERVEVLENTSG
-136 LPLPL
+136 YPLPL

-152 AEEIIDHYDSEGLYM
+152 EEEIIDHYDEAGYYM

-179 IRFRQNRDNVK
+179 LRFRQNRNNV
-190 NKVTNVKIFT
+190 NNRVTNVKIFT

-211 KLDCTG
+211 KIDCTG

-222 DYNYIHCT
+222 DYNYIHCS

-248 ILYFRPLVYDSS
+248 VLYFRPFVYDSS

-290 VSIVGNVISVTGVLP
+290 ISIVGNVISVTGVLP

-318 NTEIQNIHNEIDN
+318 NTEIQNIQNEIDN
-331 LEITVQNATAQ
+331 LEITVQNATSQ
-342 IVEQTTEIVTAVVE
+342 IVEQTTQIVTAVVE

-370 FAGVTGDF
+370 LAGVTGDF

-392 DQIDNIEPGVQSDW
+392 DQIDNLPTAVQSDW
-406 EENDPEDPSYIQ
+406 EEDDPEDPAYIQ

-431 LQSATSEIINVIETV
+431 LQSATSEIISIVETV

-461 NATSVLQNEIDN
+461 NATSVLQDEIDN
-473 IPAQVQSDWAQS
+473 IPAQVQSDWTQT

-498 IIPLVAGQN
+498 VIPLVAGQN
-507 ISINEVNGE
+507 ISIDEVNGE

-526 TGDYVERDE
+526 TGDYIERDE

-561 DELEAATANIPAQVQ
+561 SELEAATANIPAQVQ
-576 SDWTETNTSDPSYIQ
+576 SDWTESDTNDPSYIQ

-601 GTNIHITKSGNEV
+601 GTNIHITKNGNEV

-628 SELAT
+628 AELEA
-633 ATANLQTEIETV
+633 ATANIQNEIETV
-645 TGDVIDTVTA
+645 TGDVIETVTS
-655 MIPEAQVQSNWTE
+655 MIPAAQVQSDWTE
-668 SDTSDPSYIQNKP
+668 TDTSDPSYIQNKP

-694 TASGDYIVIS
+694 TASGDFIVIS

-710 TGDYVERDELEAVTA
+710 TGDYIERSELEAVTA
-725 DVLDQA
+725 DVLDEA

-746 VTGDPS
+746 ATGDPS
-752 YIKHKP
+752 YIQHKP

-789 FVEKSELESA
+789 FVETSELEVVTSEIQDEIEAVTSMIPA
-799 TADIQTEIA
+799 TANLATKSEVQAVAYQNKIIPYGSSDYTTYDLYEFVWRFNPYQNQNLMVTVPFANLPTEIKNKLGAYQQPVFAMYSHCSYDPDGNESYFFEAPITA
-808 AVTAQIPDVS
+808 ASRDS
-818 NFIPYSATGVVLPN
+818 YS
-832 SHFEINANGQA
+832 NANADA
-843 YKVAGSSEVLIDDKY
+843 YILQVKASNAGSGVIAWSTSCTKL
-858 YFTWG
+858 
-863 ALWFSS
+863 A
-869 GASFDAGTYKFH
+869 DA
-881 LPSNALSL
+881 
-889 KVSNNLGG
+889 NNG
-897 EIVPV
+897 EIVWV
-902 VDGIATLVIDEDYV
+902 TLT
-916 SAANDAFMAYS
+916 YS
-927 SADGTGNSISL
+927 SNTWTGDKTRQELQDAL
-938 DANNASLYYVSES
+938 DSGKLILLKYDEPGRYPQSSSVLGWDSYGRVYIPSKWSGSNIYDSNVVFCATYIGREYYES
-951 KEEYALKSDIPSTAS
+951 SNYKPMMHILRVNGSGSGNPVTFNEVVGSPIQLAKASDIPSTA
-966 FATKTE
+966 
-972 LATATG
+972 
-978 DIQAEIEQVTASI
+978 
-991 PSTDNLATKTELA
+991 N
-1004 AVTGD
+1004 
-1009 VAELAAEIPAIT
+1009 
-1021 ADIET
+1021 
-1026 VSSMITPELPVVGG
+1026 
-1040 TGIGITETSTEI
+1040 
-1052 TIAVTGDYVTSAE
+1052 
-1065 LATATAAVEADIPV
+1065 
-1079 VTSFATKAELSQAI
+1079 
-1093 GEVEAEIPSTSDLAT
+1093 LAT

-1136 IQIVNALPAS
+1136 IQVVNALPAS
-1146 PVSTVLYLV
+1146 PVATVLYLV